1 MSVRTTTVG
10 RVGSIIKNRPLAE
23 AICQSIDL
31 ALKHKWVHLGGPKDV
46 WKIFKGSLE
55 SAIRD
60 IEEHPRGALFRRL
73 IEYGAQAP
81 DDPEVQRGGERRRL
95 SYDECGSCVDFIYS
109 HMVNR
114 FKGELAEL
122 LALEP
127 CVKLVKTLQGDNNL
141 SLNADLYWGDMV
153 QERRK
158 VSFTDPN
165 SRWGSFTKGA
175 DGLIVKRKTKQLTI
189 EVLGVV
195 EVKSMP
201 VSTKRLS
208 EQIKMHISRL
218 NGGVKLGEKVWSSDQ
233 IKPSALMR
241 IMVVPSRWK
250 LSRNWTT
257 VKTKRGFRIVFPEK
271 SVPLVDTSVQEVD
284 QDVWRITLGWSHEA
298 LKQAGFEMTFWYM
311 SQVGKSIFSKKALPK
326 SWNYMTPEQAG
337 NNAIKEA
344 LFFITDA
351 ESRVS
356 ERQIRLAAKLYNIY
370 AFGYPL
376 GFDAR
381 SIRSSKPQKLGP
393 GEILW
398 PEDILGKNDH
408 RKGIIS
414 R

>member
-1 MSVRTTTVG
+1 MDIQKKTVR
-10 RVGSIIKNRPLAE
+10 RIGSIIKSRPLAE
-23 AICQSIDL
+23 AIYQSIDSS
-31 ALKHKWVHLGGPKDV
+31 LKHSWVHLAGGPDV
-46 WKIFKGSLE
+46 WKIFKRSLE

-81 DDPEVQRGGERRRL
+81 TDPDVQNGDERRRL

-114 FKGELAEL
+114 FKGELAEI

-127 CVKLVKTLQGDNNL
+127 CIKLIMELQGGKNL
-141 SLNADLYWGDMV
+141 SPAADLYWGDMI

-158 VSFTDPN
+158 MTLPDLN

-175 DGLIVKRKTKQLTI
+175 DGLIVEQERKQLAI
-189 EVLGVV
+189 DILGVV

-201 VSTKRLS
+201 VSTKRLID
-208 EQIKMHISRL
+208 QINLHISRL
-218 NGGVKLGEKVWSSDQ
+218 EGGVKLGERIWSGKDTNRSRLT
-233 IKPSALMR
+233 S
-241 IMVVPSRWK
+241 IMVAPSTWR
-250 LSRNWTT
+250 LSREWTS
-257 VKTKRGFRIVFPEK
+257 VKTKQGTKIVFPEN
-271 SVPLVDTSVQEVD
+271 SVPSVNIRLQEVQ

-311 SQVGKSIFSKKALPK
+311 SQVGKNIFTKKKLPK
-326 SWNYMTPEQAG
+326 TWNYMTPEQAG

-344 LFFITDA
+344 LFFITDS
-351 ESRVS
+351 ESKVS

-376 GFDAR
+376 GIDAR
-381 SIRSSKPQKLGP
+381 RIGSLKPQRLGP
-393 GEILW
+393 GVILW
-398 PEDILGKNDH
+398 PQDILGKDDQ
-408 RKGIIS
+408 RKGVIS

>member
-1 MSVRTTTVG
+1 MDIRKKTL
-10 RVGSIIKNRPLAE
+10 RRIGSIIKNRSLAE
-23 AICQSIDL
+23 AIYQSIHSS
-31 ALKHKWVHLGGPKDV
+31 LKQKWVHLVGERDV
-46 WKIFKGSLE
+46 WEIFKRSLE

-81 DDPEVQRGGERRRL
+81 TDPEVQSGEEGRRL
-95 SYDECGSCVDFIYS
+95 SYDECGSCIDFIYS

-127 CVKLVKTLQGDNNL
+127 CITLIRKLQGGKNL
-141 SLNADLYWGDMV
+141 SPAADLYWGETIH
-153 QERRK
+153 ERRK
-158 VSFTDPN
+158 VTLPDLN

-175 DGLIVKRKTKQLTI
+175 DGLIVERERKQLVI
-189 EVLGVV
+189 DILGVI

-201 VSTKRLS
+201 VSTKRLMD
-208 EQIKMHISRL
+208 QISLHISRL
-218 NGGVKLGEKVWSSDQ
+218 DGGVKLGEKIWSGDDINHSG
-233 IKPSALMR
+233 LTR
-241 IMVVPSRWK
+241 IMVVPSTWR
-250 LSRNWTT
+250 LSRDWTS
-257 VKTKRGFRIVFPEK
+257 VKTKHGTRIVFPEQSAP
-271 SVPLVDTSVQEVD
+271 SVETRVQKVT

-298 LKQAGFEMTFWYM
+298 LKQAGFEMTLWYM
-311 SQVGKSIFSKKALPK
+311 SQVGKSIFRKKNLPR

-337 NNAIKEA
+337 NNAIKES
-344 LFFITDA
+344 LFFITDS

-376 GFDAR
+376 GIDAR
-381 SIRSSKPQKLGP
+381 RIGSSKPQKLGP
-393 GEILW
+393 GVILW
-398 PEDILGKNDH
+398 PEDILGKDDQ
-408 RKGIIS
+408 RKGVVS